1 MRRPFLI
8 IALLLAGCGGPAAP
22 TVDPITSADDARAAL
37 QGAPH
42 PDGQIELQRMT
53 QAKAALDKE
62 RSATLAEV
70 ETLERAFQGTQI
82 AGELSGATEPDAG
95 GSAIKSQAQSKLDL
109 LRRRVTERL
118 DPDLAAVEQRLAA
131 AAAQLKIQTE
141 QRLP

>member
-1 MRRPFLI
+1 MRQLFLI
-8 IALLLAGCGGPAAP
+8 IAMLLAGCGGPATPSAE
-22 TVDPITSADDARAAL
+22 PIATPDDARAAL
-37 QGAPH
+37 QAAPH
-42 PDGQIELQRMT
+42 PDAQVELQRMT

-70 ETLERAFQGTQI
+70 ESLERAFQGTQI
-82 AGELSGATEPDAG
+82 AGELSGASEPDAG

-118 DPDLAAVEQRLAA
+118 DPDLTAVEQRLAA

-141 QRLP
+141 QRVP